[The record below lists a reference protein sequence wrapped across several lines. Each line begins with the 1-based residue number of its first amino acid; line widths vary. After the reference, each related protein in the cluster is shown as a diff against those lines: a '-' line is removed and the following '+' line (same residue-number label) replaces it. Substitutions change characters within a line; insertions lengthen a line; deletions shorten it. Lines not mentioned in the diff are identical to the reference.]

1 MSKKNK
7 KQNPE
12 NSQGENPENRILQI
26 IKKHSEEITKTKIRF
41 LKDGD
46 SDQYQTYANIEAA
59 FDILIDDLEE
69 EGLWHEQTDASSD
82 D

>member
-7 KQNPE
+7 KQNLE
-12 NSQGENPENRILQI
+12 NSQGENSENRILQI

-59 FDILIDDLEE
+59 FDILIDELEE
-69 EGLWHEQTDASSD
+69 EGLLHEQTSASSD

>member
-1 MSKKNK
+1 MSKKTK

-12 NSQGENPENRILQI
+12 NSQGGNPENQILQI

-59 FDILIDDLEE
+59 FDILIDELEE
-69 EGLWHEQTDASSD
+69 EGLWHEQTGASSD

>member
-7 KQNPE
+7 KQNLE
-12 NSQGENPENRILQI
+12 NSQGENSENRILQI

-59 FDILIDDLEE
+59 FDILIDELEE
-69 EGLWHEQTDASSD
+69 EGLWHEQTSASSD